1 MRVAIRARM
10 TQSNTTISSVTSE
23 QRSLRVGTNAWAVV
37 LAGGKG
43 MRLRGLTRHV
53 YGEDRPKQYAVLT
66 GGKSLLRQTL
76 DRVRLCVPAE
86 RTIVTT
92 MAGQG
97 GYMRAELRHEPRA
110 PQVLEQP
117 KDRGTAAAILLAAH
131 WILARDPKATMT
143 VLPSD
148 HFVSDDELF
157 MECLSQGIGAIER
170 RPEQIVL
177 LGAEPSEPETDYGWI
192 ELGEPLRGPGTAPLY
207 RVRRFAEKPDQLTAD
222 ALFKAGALWNTF
234 VFAGGAAAL
243 VDAGRECLPLLH
255 ERLAGLDRFL
265 GTEHERWA
273 IAQAYEFAPRASF
286 SRALLERCPDKL
298 AAIRLSEV
306 SWCDLGTSRRVIRTL
321 DELGI
326 RPDWLATLQEA
337 G

>member
-1 MRVAIRARM
+1 MIPIDRSELTRSAHTWAI
-10 TQSNTTISSVTSE
+10 
-23 QRSLRVGTNAWAVV
+23 V

-43 MRLRGLTRHV
+43 MRLRDLTRHV

-76 DRVRLCVPAE
+76 DRVGLGVPAS
-86 RTIVTT
+86 RTVVVT

-97 GYMRAELRHEPRA
+97 TYLSAELRYLMPT
-110 PQVLEQP
+110 PYVLEQP

-131 WILARDPKATMT
+131 WIRARDSEATIVVT
-143 VLPSD
+143 PTD
-148 HFVSDDELF
+148 HFIEDDAAF
-157 MECLSQGIGAIER
+157 MDRIGEVVEAAGR
-170 RPEQIVL
+170 CPEQIVL
-177 LGAEPSEPETDYGWI
+177 LGAEPTEPETDYGWI
-192 ELGEPLRGPGTAPLY
+192 ELGPTHPGMGAAPLH
-207 RVRRFAEKPDQLTAD
+207 RVERFIEKPDAATAQ
-222 ALFKAGALWNTF
+222 ALFESGALWNTF
-234 VFAGGAAAL
+234 VFGGRADAL
-243 VDAGRECLPLLH
+243 TELGRECLPSLH

-298 AAIRLSEV
+298 AVMRLCDV
-306 SWCDLGTSRRVIRTL
+306 SWCDLGTSRRVLKKL
-321 DELGI
+321 DELGV
-326 RPDWLATLQEA
+326 RPDWVATLPQA

>member
-1 MRVAIRARM
+1 MIPNDR
-10 TQSNTTISSVTSE
+10 SE
-23 QRSLRVGTNAWAVV
+23 LTRNAHTWAVV

-43 MRLRGLTRHV
+43 MRLRDLTRHV

-76 DRVRLCVPAE
+76 DRFGLGVAAR
-86 RTIVTT
+86 RTVVVS

-97 GYMRAELRHEPRA
+97 AYLSAELRHLSP
-110 PQVLEQP
+110 PPSVLEQP

-131 WILARDPKATMT
+131 WIRARDSEAIIVIT
-143 VLPSD
+143 PSD
-148 HFVSDDELF
+148 HFIENDAAF
-157 MECLSQGIGAIER
+157 MDRIGEVVAAAGR

-177 LGAEPSEPETDYGWI
+177 LGAEPTEPETDYGWI
-192 ELGEPLRGPGTAPLY
+192 ELGPPQPGVGTTSLH
-207 RVRRFAEKPDQLTAD
+207 RVERFIEKPDVATAQ
-222 ALFKAGALWNTF
+222 ALFEAGALWNTF
-234 VFAGGAAAL
+234 VFGGRAHAL
-243 VDAGRECLPLLH
+243 AELGRECLPSLH

-298 AAIRLSEV
+298 AVMRLSEV
-306 SWCDLGTSRRVIRTL
+306 SWCDLGTSRRVLKKL
-321 DELGI
+321 DELGV
-326 RPDWLATLQEA
+326 RPDWLATLPQA

>member
-1 MRVAIRARM
+1 MRARM
-10 TQSNTTISSVTSE
+10 TQSNATASTTTTGE
-23 QRSLRVGTNAWAVV
+23 RSPRVGASTWAVV
-37 LAGGKG
+37 LAGGMG

-66 GGKSLLRQTL
+66 GAKSLLRQTL
-76 DRVRLCVPAE
+76 HRAHLCVPAE
-86 RTIVTT
+86 RTTVMT

-110 PQVLEQP
+110 PHVLEQP

-131 WILARDPKATMT
+131 WILARDPKATMV

-157 MECLSQGIGAIER
+157 MEHLAQGIEAIER

-192 ELGEPLRGPGTAPLY
+192 ELGEPLTATGTALLY
-207 RVRRFAEKPDQLTAD
+207 SVRRFAEKPDQLTAD

-234 VFAGGAAAL
+234 VFGASAAAL
-243 VDAGRECLPLLH
+243 IDAGRECLPLLH

-273 IAQAYEFAPRASF
+273 IAQAYEFAPRTSF
-286 SRALLERCPDKL
+286 SRTLLERCPDKL
-298 AAIRLSEV
+298 VAMRLSGV

-321 DELGI
+321 DDLGI

>member
-1 MRVAIRARM
+1 MIL
-10 TQSNTTISSVTSE
+10 ID
-23 QRSLRVGTNAWAVV
+23 RSKLTRNAHTWAVV

-43 MRLRGLTRHV
+43 MRLRDLTRHV

-76 DRVRLCVPAE
+76 DRVGLGVPAS
-86 RTIVTT
+86 RTVVVT

-97 GYMRAELRHEPRA
+97 AYLSAELRYLLPT
-110 PQVLEQP
+110 PFVLEQP

-131 WILARDPKATMT
+131 WIRARDSEAIIVVT
-143 VLPSD
+143 PSD
-148 HFVSDDELF
+148 HFIDNGAAF
-157 MECLSQGIGAIER
+157 MDRIGEVVEAAGR
-170 RPEQIVL
+170 LPEQIVL
-177 LGAEPSEPETDYGWI
+177 LGAEPTEPETDYGWI
-192 ELGEPLRGPGTAPLY
+192 ELGPTQPSVGTAPLH
-207 RVRRFAEKPDQLTAD
+207 RVERFIEKPDAETAQ
-222 ALFKAGALWNTF
+222 ALFESGALWNTF
-234 VFAGGAAAL
+234 VFGGRADAL
-243 VDAGRECLPLLH
+243 TELGRKCLPSLH

-298 AAIRLSEV
+298 AVMQLSDV
-306 SWCDLGTSRRVIRTL
+306 SWCDLGTSRRVLKKL
-321 DELGI
+321 DELGV
-326 RPDWLATLQEA
+326 RPDWVATLPQA

>member
-1 MRVAIRARM
+1 MIPIDR
-10 TQSNTTISSVTSE
+10 SE
-23 QRSLRVGTNAWAVV
+23 LTRNAHTWAVV

-43 MRLRGLTRHV
+43 MRLRDLTRHV

-76 DRVRLCVPAE
+76 DRVGLGVPAS
-86 RTIVTT
+86 RTVVVT

-97 GYMRAELRHEPRA
+97 TYLSAELRCLLPT
-110 PQVLEQP
+110 PYVLEQP

-131 WILARDPKATMT
+131 WIRARDSEAIIVVT
-143 VLPSD
+143 PSD
-148 HFVSDDELF
+148 HFIEDDAAF
-157 MECLSQGIGAIER
+157 MDRIGEVVEAAGR
-170 RPEQIVL
+170 CPEQIVL
-177 LGAEPSEPETDYGWI
+177 LGAEPTEPETDYGWI
-192 ELGEPLRGPGTAPLY
+192 ELGPTHPGMGAAPLH
-207 RVRRFAEKPDQLTAD
+207 RVERFIEKPDAATAQ
-222 ALFKAGALWNTF
+222 ALFESGALWNTF
-234 VFAGGAAAL
+234 VFGGRADAL
-243 VDAGRECLPLLH
+243 TELGRECLPSLH

-298 AAIRLSEV
+298 AVMRLCDV
-306 SWCDLGTSRRVIRTL
+306 SWCDLGTSRRVLKKL
-321 DELGI
+321 DELGV
-326 RPDWLATLQEA
+326 RPDWVATLPQA